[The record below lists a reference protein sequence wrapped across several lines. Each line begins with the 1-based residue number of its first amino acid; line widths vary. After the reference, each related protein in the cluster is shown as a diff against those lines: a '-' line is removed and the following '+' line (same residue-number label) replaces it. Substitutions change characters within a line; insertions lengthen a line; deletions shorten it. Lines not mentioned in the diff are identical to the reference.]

1 MGGNEEKAAEALG
14 EDRNY
19 GIEFC
24 KKTDVLL
31 WLVEIMLRPGEYASE
46 KYDER
51 RTWIMAANAVIKLC
65 NTYEETKELYDLF
78 VKAGGRA

>member
-1 MGGNEEKAAEALG
+1 MGRDEEKAGAALG
-14 EDRNY
+14 EDRN

-24 KKTDVLL
+24 TKTDVLL
-31 WLVEIMLRPGEYASE
+31 WLLEIMRRPGEYASE
-46 KYDER
+46 TYDER

-65 NTYEETKELYDLF
+65 NTYEETKKLYDLF